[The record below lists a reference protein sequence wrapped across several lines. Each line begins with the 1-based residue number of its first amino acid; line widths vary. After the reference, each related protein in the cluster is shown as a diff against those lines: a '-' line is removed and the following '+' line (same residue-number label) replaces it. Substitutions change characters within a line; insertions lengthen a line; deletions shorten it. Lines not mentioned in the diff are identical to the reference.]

1 MSKITKETEGIMET
15 AGYITMPAGTLY
27 YKIYEKKYDTQWEN
41 RLPVVLLHG
50 NRGTHRDFS
59 CHAYR
64 GRASDAFDDSYIKVL
79 AEAGCL
85 VIAMDSRGHG
95 RSVLKMAALKAAAGK
110 NRKQQNDSI
119 RKQTAAADMAEDVV
133 RLLDHLKIEKAV
145 ILGFSDGANTAL
157 EFATD
162 YPDRAKKIV
171 AVSANALPDGLIAP
185 MLFME
190 KMRFQCAKA
199 LETIAPD
206 GKFGKWCKKEQF
218 LSGLILHSPFLTE
231 KRLKKITVPVLLMA
245 GTHDL
250 IKESHT
256 RLIAKY
262 IPKSQ
267 LILIKGGTHQG
278 FFKKKERYT
287 GAILDF
293 LSDEK
298 KLGKTN

>member
-1 MSKITKETEGIMET
+1 MSETEKDQILDQTNDQINNKITET
-15 AGYITMPAGTLY
+15 AGYITMPVGKLY
-27 YKIYEKKYDTQWEN
+27 YKTYEKKCDTQGKS

-59 CHAYR
+59 
-64 GRASDAFDDSYIKVL
+64 SYIKVL
-79 AEAGCL
+79 TDAGCL

-95 RSVLKMAALKAAAGK
+95 ASVLKTAALKAAVLKTGK
-110 NRKQQNDSI
+110 RQKDSI
-119 RKQTAAADMAEDVV
+119 RRKTGAAYMAEDVV
-133 RLLDHLKIEKAV
+133 RLLDYLKIGKAV

-157 EFATD
+157 EFAVD
-162 YPDRAKKIV
+162 YPERAKKII

-185 MLFME
+185 MLFIE
-190 KMRFQCAKA
+190 RTRFKFAQT
-199 LETIAPD
+199 LETIKPD

-218 LSGLILHSPFLTE
+218 FSSLILHSPFLTE
-231 KRLKKITVPVLLMA
+231 ERLKKITAPVLLMA

-256 RLIAKY
+256 RFIAKC
-262 IPKSQ
+262 IPQSC
-267 LILIKGGTHQG
+267 LVLIKGGTHQG
-278 FFKKKERYT
+278 FFRRKERYT

-293 LSDEK
+293 LFDEK